1 MRTDYITDFN
11 GTAETFRTRLDEMIA
26 MKKVELARLE
36 KVRNVVDGIAS
47 AEQLASDPA
56 INGDQEPLPSIV
68 RPAEPTVEMRNGR
81 PVAPGPAET
90 AGTSQAA

>member
-1 MRTDYITDFN
+1 MRFDYIAEFN

-47 AEQLASDPA
+47 VDQLVTDPV

-68 RPAEPTVEMRNGR
+68 RPAEPVVEMRNGR
-81 PVAPGPAET
+81 PVVPAATE
-90 AGTSQAA
+90 QAAA

>member
-1 MRTDYITDFN
+1 MRFDYIAEFN

-47 AEQLASDPA
+47 VEQMLADPA
-56 INGDQEPLPSIV
+56 INGDQEPLPSVV
-68 RPAEPTVEMRNGR
+68 RPADLAVEMRNGR
-81 PVAPGPAET
+81 PVAPGAAE
-90 AGTSQAA
+90 QEAA

>member
-1 MRTDYITDFN
+1 MRFDYIAEFN

-47 AEQLASDPA
+47 AEQMVADPTV
-56 INGDQEPLPSIV
+56 NGDREPLPSV
-68 RPAEPTVEMRNGR
+68 ARPAEPAVETRNGR
-81 PVAPGPAET
+81 PVISGPAET
-90 AGTSQAA
+90 AIATQAA